1 MVADKRRSALDVFD
15 VMRTTFAV
23 REFTEDFLP
32 NEVLYEILENSRF
45 APSGGNRQ
53 GNRVIIVRDK
63 DARLELANFGYP
75 ATKKYVAQV
84 KAGESP
90 SNTVVPTKVT
100 SEQIEQAEAPR
111 MLINQYIDAQVVLV
125 FLVDLACVAS
135 MDKELDRIGVISG
148 ASIYPFV
155 WNVLLAARRLGFGGS
170 ITTLPISKEPNIKKL
185 FEIPDNFAVCALV
198 PLGCP
203 KKQLTKLS
211 RRSVEEIA
219 TLEKFDGE
227 HFAK

>member
-1 MVADKRRSALDVFD
+1 MDVFE
-15 VMRTTFAV
+15 VMRSTFAV
-23 REFTEDFLP
+23 REFTADSLP
-32 NEVLYEILENSRF
+32 NEVLYEILENARF

-63 DARLELANFGYP
+63 DARLELAKFGEP

-84 KAGESP
+84 EAGESP
-90 SNTVVPTKVT
+90 WNTVVPTKVT

-155 WNVLLAARRLGFGGS
+155 WNVLMAARRLGFGGS
-170 ITTLPISKEPNIKKL
+170 ITTLPIAEEPNIKNL
-185 FEIPDNFAVCALV
+185 FRIPDTFAVCALV

-203 KKQLTKLS
+203 KKQLTKLT
-211 RRSVEEIA
+211 RRPVEEIA
-219 TLEKFDGE
+219 TLEKFNGE
-227 HFAK
+227 RLTK

>member
-1 MVADKRRSALDVFD
+1 
-15 VMRTTFAV
+15 
-23 REFTEDFLP
+23 
-32 NEVLYEILENSRF
+32 
-45 APSGGNRQ
+45 
-53 GNRVIIVRDK
+53 
-63 DARLELANFGYP
+63 
-75 ATKKYVAQV
+75 
-84 KAGESP
+84 
-90 SNTVVPTKVT
+90 
-100 SEQIEQAEAPR
+100 

-198 PLGCP
+198 PLGYP

-227 HFAK
+227 PFAK